1 MLFISSP
8 FIYPLANR
16 GLTMIEFISSI
27 LTGEAGP
34 IEYSLITALVSVTAF
49 AALTG

>member
-1 MLFISSP
+1 
-8 FIYPLANR
+8 
-16 GLTMIEFISSI
+16 MIEFISSI
-27 LTGEAGP
+27 FRGEAGP